1 MINLGAQYNTSLGLF
16 NTSMD
21 PSSIAP
27 LFNGIMILMA
37 FTNAFALKISEVSNK
52 YRFLFHLAILLLMT
66 GGIMIGIS
74 LSVDVLFKG
83 FFNFQPVKGLGS

>member
-1 MINLGAQYNTSLGLF
+1 
-16 NTSMD
+16 MD

-27 LFNGIMILMA
+27 LFNGIMVLMA

-52 YRFLFHLAILLLMT
+52 YRLLFHLAILLLMT

-83 FFNFQPVKGLGS
+83 MFDFQPVKGLGS